1 MFEIFMA
8 ICALT
13 TLECNSI
20 TVEYYDLPDDNWY
33 GAAAYDADG
42 NYYIFVD
49 DSTKKKSEKFMRQL
63 MAHEIA
69 HLIVYTI
76 DPTNTSHFGLY
87 EEVCADLVELAEVKG
102 RYTCKP
108 YAEPPPYPWTHNPR
122 RE

>member
-1 MFEIFMA
+1 MLEIFMA

-13 TLECNSI
+13 MLECNNV

-33 GAAAYDADG
+33 GAAGYDKEG

-49 DSTKKKSEKFMRQL
+49 VETVSKSEKFMRQL

-69 HLIVYTI
+69 HLLVYEI

-87 EEVCADLVELAEVKG
+87 EEVCAELVELAEVTG
-102 RYTCKP
+102 RHTCKP
-108 YAEPPPYPWTHNPR
+108 YAEPPPYPWRSHR